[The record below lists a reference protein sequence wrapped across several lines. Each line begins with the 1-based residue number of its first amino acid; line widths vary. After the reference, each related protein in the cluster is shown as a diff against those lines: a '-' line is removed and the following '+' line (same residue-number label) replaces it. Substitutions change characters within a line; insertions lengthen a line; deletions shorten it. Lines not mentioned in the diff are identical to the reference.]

1 MTTATSA
8 GAGVTIFQP
17 QLEDFQ
23 GDQIK
28 AHAAI
33 AVVMPGQQQ
42 PTYGAVWLQ
51 SQVSTD
57 RVARTVQIIQV
68 TVTRTLF
75 PSLDQPTSQSIAD
88 AVTQALM
95 ANPPTLSLDQLLA
108 MLQAVQKEQQQSA
121 DLKFDPPRIIFFQH
135 PAVKVQY
142 DGAPRLIEVP
152 NSNLLRAVNTPFFV
166 VLDPT
171 AKLYYLKGAGRWFTA
186 PDAMGPF
193 QLVGG
198 APPNIVDLA
207 QQSGYTDPQQPIS
220 DADADELQI
229 VTATD
234 PTELIWTDGVP
245 QMTPITGTD
254 LLYMGNT
261 QSDVFVDIDT
271 QQTIVLLSGRWY
283 SAPNQNGPWTYI
295 PPQNLPPDFARIPA
309 GSPKADVLSFVPGTQ
324 PAQDAVAD
332 TVIPQTA
339 AVDTSNYQQPP
350 VDYDG
355 DPDFVPISGT
365 PLFYADNCA
374 CPVIFDGGNYYC
386 CYNAIW
392 YTCPQRTGHWDLCR
406 RVPPTIYTIP
416 PSCPIYSVRYC
427 YVYGYTPNV
436 VYCGY
441 TPGYMGCYAC
451 NGVVVYGTGYYYNAW
466 IGRTY
471 IPRPLTFGFSA
482 RYDSYTGHWGFGFAL
497 ATGGGGLWVGQSNR
511 GVSHGGV
518 WFGFGGYRPT
528 FLRAD
533 AHPDLRG
540 GEQRVAPKSDF
551 YQRNLYQ
558 GREDVRSPTAEA
570 HAVEA
575 NRPVEPGRAVNPDIA
590 RQDVY
595 ADPSGAIYRHTDQG
609 WESRQ
614 GDSWR
619 PAAPERAND
628 QFSGQPSGGAPPQE
642 QRQPDMGQLERDR
655 SARVQGE
662 ERGSRSESPQGHETP
677 GRGR

>member
-220 DADADELQI
+220 DADADELQMETRSRTCSSI
-229 VTATD
+229 SIRSRRSCCS
-234 PTELIWTDGVP
+234 PGDG
-245 QMTPITGTD
+245 
-254 LLYMGNT
+254 
-261 QSDVFVDIDT
+261 
-271 QQTIVLLSGRWY
+271 
-283 SAPNQNGPWTYI
+283 
-295 PPQNLPPDFARIPA
+295 
-309 GSPKADVLSFVPGTQ
+309 
-324 PAQDAVAD
+324 
-332 TVIPQTA
+332 
-339 AVDTSNYQQPP
+339 
-350 VDYDG
+350 
-355 DPDFVPISGT
+355 
-365 PLFYADNCA
+365 
-374 CPVIFDGGNYYC
+374 
-386 CYNAIW
+386 
-392 YTCPQRTGHWDLCR
+392 
-406 RVPPTIYTIP
+406 
-416 PSCPIYSVRYC
+416 
-427 YVYGYTPNV
+427 
-436 VYCGY
+436 
-441 TPGYMGCYAC
+441 
-451 NGVVVYGTGYYYNAW
+451 
-466 IGRTY
+466 
-471 IPRPLTFGFSA
+471 IPRPIKMAPGRIFRRKTC
-482 RYDSYTGHWGFGFAL
+482 R
-497 ATGGGGLWVGQSNR
+497 R
-511 GVSHGGV
+511 I
-518 WFGFGGYRPT
+518 
-528 FLRAD
+528 
-533 AHPDLRG
+533 LRG
-540 GEQRVAPKSDF
+540 
-551 YQRNLYQ
+551 YQRAVQRRTCCRSYRARSRRRTRSRIRLSRKRPPSTRRIISNLRWITT
-558 GREDVRSPTAEA
+558 GIPIS
-570 HAVEA
+570 
-575 NRPVEPGRAVNPDIA
+575 
-590 RQDVY
+590 
-595 ADPSGAIYRHTDQG
+595 S
-609 WESRQ
+609 
-614 GDSWR
+614 
-619 PAAPERAND
+619 
-628 QFSGQPSGGAPPQE
+628 
-642 QRQPDMGQLERDR
+642 R
-655 SARVQGE
+655 SAARPSFMRTIV
-662 ERGSRSESPQGHETP
+662 PVP
-677 GRGR
+677 